1 MPKTY
6 NLNRLAYFAA
16 VIETG
21 SFTRA
26 ADRLKVTK
34 GVVSSQI
41 TQLEQDVQATLLIRS
56 TRKVS
61 PTEAGQI
68 FYARCTTIL
77 SEAEEAFEELS
88 QLTAVPAGTLR
99 LTAPNDYGTA
109 IVTPVV
115 AAFRRQYPT
124 CKVEFQLGESLSDLT
139 NGELDL
145 AIRVG
150 WLTDSALQARKLG
163 GFRQLLVGTTDYLS
177 RMPDIAHPDDLQGI
191 DFVSNA
197 RMSDPGRCRFE
208 NPQGDEVTIH
218 IKNTLS
224 IDSTPA
230 LLEAVKA
237 GAGLAVLPDYLVQD
251 HVLAGT
257 LQTVLPGWTLPDGGI
272 YTVYPPS
279 RFRPAK
285 VTAFVSMLTIAEK
298 ARLNR

>member
-1 MPKTY
+1 MTKGY

-16 VIETG
+16 VVETG

-26 ADRLKVTK
+26 AERLKVTK
-34 GVVSSQI
+34 AVVSSQI
-41 TQLEQDVQATLLIRS
+41 TQLELEIQATLLIRS

-61 PTEAGQI
+61 ATEAGEI
-68 FYARCTTIL
+68 FYARCATIL
-77 SEAEEAFEELS
+77 SEAEAAFQELS
-88 QLTAVPAGTLR
+88 QLTAVPTGTLR

-115 AAFRRQYPT
+115 AAFRRQYPF
-124 CKVEFQLGESLSDLT
+124 CKVDFHLGESRSDLMT
-139 NGELDL
+139 GELDL

-150 WLTDSALQARKLG
+150 WLTDSALQARKIG
-163 GFRQLLVGTTDYLS
+163 GFRQMLVGGSDYLS
-177 RMPDIAHPDDLQGI
+177 RSPEISHPEDLQAI

-197 RMSDPGRCRFE
+197 MMTEPDIWRFANAE
-208 NPQGDEVTIH
+208 GDNVTVQMQ
-218 IKNTLS
+218 NTLS

-251 HVLAGT
+251 Q
-257 LQTVLPGWTLPDGGI
+257 LQTGNLQIVLPGWSLRDGGI

-285 VTAFVSMLTIAEK
+285 VTAFVSMLMLAEK
-298 ARLNR
+298 TRTGE

>member
-1 MPKTY
+1 MTKGY

-16 VIETG
+16 VVETG

-34 GVVSSQI
+34 AVVSSQI
-41 TQLEQDVQATLLIRS
+41 TQLEQEIQATLLIRS

-61 PTEAGQI
+61 ATEAGEA
-68 FYARCTTIL
+68 FYARCATIL
-77 SEAEEAFEELS
+77 AEADEAFEELS
-88 QLTAVPAGTLR
+88 QMTAVPAGTLR

-115 AAFRRQYPT
+115 AAFRRQYPF
-124 CKVEFQLGESLSDLT
+124 CKVDFHLGESRSDLMT
-139 NGELDL
+139 GELDL

-150 WLTDSALQARKLG
+150 WLTDSALQARKIG
-163 GFRQLLVGTTDYLS
+163 SFRQVLVGGSDYVSGL
-177 RMPDIAHPDDLQGI
+177 PAIAHPDDLQAA

-197 RMSDPGRCRFE
+197 LMTDPDMWRFT
-208 NPQGDEVTIH
+208 NTKGNEVTVRME
-218 IKNTLS
+218 NTLS

-251 HVLAGT
+251 Q
-257 LQTVLPGWTLPDGGI
+257 LQTGKLQIILPGWSLRDGGI

-285 VTAFVSMLTIAEK
+285 VTAFVSMLMLAEK
-298 ARLNR
+298 GRSGR

>member
-1 MPKTY
+1 MTKGY

-16 VIETG
+16 VVETG

-34 GVVSSQI
+34 AVVSSQI
-41 TQLEQDVQATLLIRS
+41 TQLEQEIQATLLIRN

-61 PTEAGQI
+61 PTEAGEA
-68 FYARCTTIL
+68 FYARCATIL
-77 SEAEEAFEELS
+77 AEADEAFEELS
-88 QLTAVPAGTLR
+88 QMTAVPAGTLR

-115 AAFRRQYPT
+115 AAFRRQYPF
-124 CKVEFQLGESLSDLT
+124 CKVDFHLGESRSDLMT
-139 NGELDL
+139 GELDL

-150 WLTDSALQARKLG
+150 WLTDSALQARKIG
-163 GFRQLLVGTTDYLS
+163 SFRQVLVGGSDYVSGL
-177 RMPDIAHPDDLQGI
+177 PAIAHPDDLQAA

-197 RMSDPGRCRFE
+197 LMTDPDMWRFT
-208 NPQGDEVTIH
+208 NAKGNEVTVQME
-218 IKNTLS
+218 NQLS

-251 HVLAGT
+251 QLAAGR
-257 LQTVLPGWTLPDGGI
+257 LQTVLPGWSLRDGGI

-285 VTAFVSMLTIAEK
+285 VTAFVSMLMLAEK
-298 ARLNR
+298 GRSGR

>member
-1 MPKTY
+1 MSKGY

-16 VIETG
+16 VVETG

-34 GVVSSQI
+34 GVVSAQI
-41 TQLEQDVQATLLIRS
+41 TQLEHDVKAALLIRS

-68 FYARCTTIL
+68 FYTRCATIL

-88 QLTAVPAGTLR
+88 QLTAVPTGTLR

-115 AAFRRQYPT
+115 AAFRRQYPF
-124 CKVEFQLGESLSDLT
+124 CKVDFHLGESHRDMMS
-139 NGELDL
+139 GELDL

-150 WLTDSALQARKLG
+150 WLADSTLQARKLG
-163 GFRQLLVGTTDYLS
+163 SFSQLLVGAADFLAGV
-177 RMPDIAHPDDLQGI
+177 PDITHPNDLKGVN
-191 DFVSNA
+191 FVSNA
-197 RMSDPGRCRFE
+197 MMSDPGRCRFE
-208 NPQGDEVTIH
+208 NAQGDEVTIH
-218 IKNTLS
+218 MQKTLS

-257 LQTVLPGWTLPDGGI
+257 LQTVLPGWKLPDGGI

-298 ARLNR
+298 ARSGG

>member
-1 MPKTY
+1 MSKGY

-16 VIETG
+16 VVEAG

-34 GVVSSQI
+34 GVVSTQI
-41 TQLEQDVQATLLIRS
+41 TQLEQEVQATLLIRS

-68 FYARCTTIL
+68 FYARCATIL

-88 QLTAVPAGTLR
+88 QLTAVPTGTLR

-109 IVTPVV
+109 IVTPVI
-115 AAFRRQYPT
+115 AAFRHQYPS
-124 CKVEFQLGESLSDLT
+124 CKVNFHLGESRSDLMT
-139 NGELDL
+139 GELDL

-150 WLTDSALQARKLG
+150 WLTDSSLQARKIG
-163 GFRQLLVGTTDYLS
+163 SFRQLLVGGADYIS
-177 RMPDIAHPDDLQGI
+177 RLPDIAHPKNLQDV

-197 RMSDPGRCRFE
+197 MMSDPGLCRFE
-208 NPQGDEVTIH
+208 NTQGDEVTIH
-218 IKNTLS
+218 MQNTLS

-237 GAGLAVLPDYLVQD
+237 GAGLAILPDYLVQD
-251 HVLAGT
+251 HVLAGK
-257 LQTVLPGWTLPDGGI
+257 LQTVLPAWNLPDGGI

-285 VTAFVSMLTIAEK
+285 VTAFVSMLALAEK
-298 ARLNR
+298 ARSSR

>member
-1 MPKTY
+1 MTKGY

-16 VIETG
+16 VVETG

-34 GVVSSQI
+34 AVVSSQI
-41 TQLEQDVQATLLIRS
+41 TQLEQDVQATLLIRN

-61 PTEAGQI
+61 PSEAGQI
-68 FYARCTTIL
+68 FYARCATIL
-77 SEAEEAFEELS
+77 AEAEEAFEELS
-88 QLTAVPAGTLR
+88 QMTAVPAGTLR

-115 AAFRRQYPT
+115 AAFRRQYPF
-124 CKVEFQLGESLSDLT
+124 CKVDFHLGESRSDLT
-139 NGELDL
+139 AGELDL

-150 WLTDSALQARKLG
+150 WLTDSALQARKIG
-163 GFRQLLVGTTDYLS
+163 GFRQLLVGATGYLPQ
-177 RMPDIAHPDDLQGI
+177 MPRISHPGDLEKV
-191 DFVSNA
+191 DFVTNA
-197 RMSDPGRCRFE
+197 MIPDPDVWRFT
-208 NPQGDEVTIH
+208 NAQGGDVTVH
-218 IKNTLS
+218 MQNKFS

-237 GAGLAVLPDYLVQD
+237 GAGLAVLPDYLVED
-251 HVLAGT
+251 HLLKGT
-257 LQTVLPGWTLPDGGI
+257 LQVVLPGWSLRDGGI

-285 VTAFVSMLTIAEK
+285 VTAFVSMLMVAEK
-298 ARLNR
+298 ERVRR

>member
-1 MPKTY
+1 MTKGY

-16 VIETG
+16 VVETG

-26 ADRLKVTK
+26 AERLKVTK
-34 GVVSSQI
+34 AVVSSQI
-41 TQLEQDVQATLLIRS
+41 TQLEQEVQATLLIRS

-61 PTEAGQI
+61 PTEAGQS
-68 FYARCTTIL
+68 FYAHCATIL

-88 QLTAVPAGTLR
+88 QMTAVPTGTLR

-115 AAFRRQYPT
+115 AAFRRQYPF
-124 CKVEFQLGESLSDLT
+124 CKVDFHLGESRSDLMT
-139 NGELDL
+139 GELDL

-150 WLTDSALQARKLG
+150 WLTDSALQARKIG
-163 GFRQLLVGTTDYLS
+163 GFRQLLVGGTDYLS
-177 RMPDIAHPDDLQGI
+177 GLPDITHPDDLQAV

-197 RMSDPGRCRFE
+197 MMTEPDIWRFE
-208 NPQGDEVTIH
+208 NAQGDDVTVH
-218 IKNTLS
+218 MENTLS

-237 GAGLAVLPDYLVQD
+237 GAGLAVLPDYLVHDQL
-251 HVLAGT
+251 LAGK
-257 LQTVLPGWTLPDGGI
+257 LQIILPGWNLRNGGI

-285 VTAFVSMLTIAEK
+285 VTAFVAMLILAEK
-298 ARLNR
+298 ARVSR

>member
-1 MPKTY
+1 MSKGY

-16 VIETG
+16 VVEAG

-34 GVVSSQI
+34 GVVSTQI
-41 TQLEQDVQATLLIRS
+41 TQLEQEVQATLLIRS

-68 FYARCTTIL
+68 FYARCANIL

-88 QLTAVPAGTLR
+88 QLTAVPTGTLR

-109 IVTPVV
+109 IVTPVI
-115 AAFRRQYPT
+115 ATFRHQYPS
-124 CKVEFQLGESLSDLT
+124 CKVNFHLGESRSDLMT
-139 NGELDL
+139 GELDL

-150 WLTDSALQARKLG
+150 WLTDSSLQARKIG
-163 GFRQLLVGTTDYLS
+163 SFRQLLVGGADYIS
-177 RMPDIAHPDDLQGI
+177 RLPDIAHPKNLRGV

-197 RMSDPGRCRFE
+197 MMSDPGLCRFE
-208 NPQGDEVTIH
+208 NTQGDEVTIH
-218 IKNTLS
+218 MQNTLS

-237 GAGLAVLPDYLVQD
+237 GAGLAILPDYLVQD
-251 HVLAGT
+251 HVLAGE
-257 LQTVLPGWTLPDGGI
+257 LQTVLSGWNLPDGGI

-285 VTAFVSMLTIAEK
+285 VTAFVSMLALAEK
-298 ARLNR
+298 ARSSR

>member
-1 MPKTY
+1 MTKGY

-16 VIETG
+16 VVETG

-26 ADRLKVTK
+26 AERLKVTK
-34 GVVSSQI
+34 AVVSSQI
-41 TQLEQDVQATLLIRS
+41 TQLEQEIQATLLIRS

-61 PTEAGQI
+61 PTEAGEI
-68 FYARCTTIL
+68 FYARCATIL
-77 SEAEEAFEELS
+77 SEAEEAFQELS
-88 QLTAVPAGTLR
+88 QLTAVPTGTLR
-99 LTAPNDYGTA
+99 LTAPNDYGTS

-115 AAFRRQYPT
+115 AAFRRQYPF
-124 CKVEFQLGESLSDLT
+124 CKVDFHLGETRSDLM

-150 WLTDSALQARKLG
+150 WLTDSALQARKIG
-163 GFRQLLVGTTDYLS
+163 GFRQVLVGGSDYLS
-177 RMPDIAHPDDLQGI
+177 RLPDIAHPDDLQTV
-191 DFVSNA
+191 DFVSNT
-197 RMSDPGRCRFE
+197 MMTEPDLWRFT
-208 NPQGDEVTIH
+208 NPHGGDVTVQMQ
-218 IKNTLS
+218 NTFS

-251 HVLAGT
+251 Q
-257 LQTVLPGWTLPDGGI
+257 LQTGNLQIVLPGWSLRDGGI

-285 VTAFVSMLTIAEK
+285 VTAFVSMLVLAEK
-298 ARLNR
+298 ARSGG